1 MAHENDAK
9 TTRYVICNY
18 AVTAPLWER
27 QNASCQE
34 HASTA
39 LSASACKI
47 LTFLLDEDA
56 YRRFIVVV

>member
-1 MAHENDAK
+1 M
-9 TTRYVICNY
+9 CNY
-18 AVTAPLWER
+18 GVTAPLWES
-27 QNASCQE
+27 QNAGSCQE
-34 HASTA
+34 HASTV